1 MMATTYSKIRIRIT
15 RLSAPKLISIL
26 ILMIAGLGL
35 LVLVVY
41 GASIAAIANDYFSKT
56 SQARNVAPP
65 GSELLAQNSAIGT
78 YYSLID
84 LFGRSVLGFLGIAL
98 TVTLGYVI
106 SATIEL
112 RKAVLLDVV
121 NQGS

>member
-1 MMATTYSKIRIRIT
+1 MATKYLKIRKRIT
-15 RLSAPKLISIL
+15 RLSAPKLISTL
-26 ILMIAGLGL
+26 ILMVAGLGL
-35 LVLVVY
+35 LVLMVY
-41 GASIAAIANDYFSKT
+41 GASIAAIANDYFSKA

-78 YYSLID
+78 YYTLID

-112 RKAVLLDVV
+112 RKAVLLDML